1 MGALTTNGLV
11 TLVVAEPVATHCQ
24 SVMQDTPS
32 RRVSVAPCWS
42 GVVASA
48 QVAPFHVRD
57 SVLSPAEGD
66 V

>member
-1 MGALTTNGLV
+1 V
-11 TLVVAEPVATHCQ
+11 VVAEPVATHCQ
-24 SVMQDTPS
+24 SVTQDTPS
-32 RRVSVAPCWS
+32 SRVSVAPCWF

-48 QVAPFHVRD
+48 QATPFHVSD